1 MSGMEWRYW
10 PASILP
16 VVCVLIAT
24 MQQLQTCSA
33 QVVHIED
40 VVNATIRLGCYNN
53 TAKDDLAVGTASQFH
68 WSSNRLPSNQ
78 DLQSGSS
85 PFYSYKV
92 KEQDDGLQITCV
104 IDITSSLFN
113 ERLKDHPELISVRP
127 PTYRVAVLVPLFY
140 NPSLAPNPTPE
151 PCSLVTC
158 PYSGSGVTTT
168 FTMNT
173 TGPFDCGGNCFSC
186 NSSCKHIGVTPAE
199 ENMCFSARDVDCF
212 TPVAGESNKVIIKRD
227 CYGCL
232 RCDASNTV
240 KGITR
245 REKFSFNLNR
255 PTASACGPCNAAY
268 DGGAYRPDSNTP
280 LVVSPSANATLG
292 IDTLTI
298 SFLFQSKYAVDVR
311 VYNGSDGRRLYFIN
325 PTDYMD
331 FRTSL
336 ELLSFED
343 CRFKYTLTM
352 RRPQVWVS
360 HIWAFLFRWQSDTDT
375 VTPAPIRQLWQNV
388 SISLT
393 ERKCDNNEKN
403 CPNGQCVLDWSNHPS
418 CVCPYQ
424 VYGTTCQLTCPNSN
438 GATTPLV
445 DAEIIIPVGCH
456 TIVVLVCP
464 LAVSNTGL
472 LYSWRQ
478 NGQLQL
484 KGPSTFTVLSDSI
497 GRDWAGNYSCYFSSN
512 NTYLG
517 SVLVY
522 IADNPVLASGL
533 NNGPVYVRNEA
544 QAAGVINLSLNTT
557 ETYNASSVQYRWTAI
572 GGSLCGGK
580 QGECA
585 VQRNSSLLKVL
596 PCCTGLYRGCARND
610 FGETCED
617 FQVIVEDGRC
627 PNPPRFTGS
636 GVDVSGN
643 GYVTFSGDN
652 NTDVLWTSSNDD
664 NIFTKAVQLFLPNTS
679 NSCCCLQATLS
690 GTDAP
695 EGLYQACVQIP
706 GALDDT
712 ITICYAHLVNHKGI
726 AGRKDNTK
734 WLLIIISISGCI
746 SGLSFTFSFT
756 MVYRRWRTDRTKLYS
771 LQTTAGEDFSMDG
784 LDYRIP
790 SDVDVAKPQVT
801 QLHKVVKVADEKL
814 YLFTA
819 IEWDS
824 NVHLSEPMMV
834 SLKEP
839 AVLEGLK
846 LFIVHIEDEEPIPS
860 SVARDG
866 DLQPSHESVAQP
878 FTFAGN
884 DGKLYRSS
892 GIPGVSR
899 RQWRRTYPARCGFR
913 VVFDSTH
920 QKITYYQTHFR
931 MQYIAAM
938 QHDVSLSKFEETM
951 RHFLTEYRYCRIQT
965 YTTTFRV
972 PDGIRLEV
980 RPVLSKKPSAK
991 LGHVADGNGCEEYHA
1006 TSRECVIVRPGHNL
1020 LLYKICIYEEDM
1032 WTPRRD
1038 ESFIPRLDTQPKKIQ
1053 TSAYQAY
1060 VLCTDVSPHLHMG
1073 GTVQCTRY
1081 CVTRAA
1087 GESCGRCPVEDS
1099 LMCDFKR
1106 DWMADGNSTIIQG
1119 NTLSLAANQ
1128 APPSV
1133 LNQHRVRPVGGPIS
1147 PVSPVSA
1154 FETSSQKIDADT
1166 HV

>member
-173 TGPFDCGGNCFSC
+173 TGPFDCEGNCFSC
-186 NSSCKHIGVTPAE
+186 NSSCKNIGVTPAE

-298 SFLFQSKYAVDVR
+298 SFLFQSKYAVSIR
-311 VYNGSDGRRLYFIN
+311 VYNGSDGRRLYFSN
-325 PTDYMD
+325 PGDSMD

-418 CVCPYQ
+418 CVCPYH
-424 VYGTTCQLTCPNSN
+424 VYGTTCQLSCPKSN

-445 DAEIIIPVGCH
+445 DAEIIIPVGCY
-456 TIVVLVCP
+456 TVVVLVCP
-464 LAVSNTGL
+464 LAVTNTGL

-478 NGQLQL
+478 NGQLKL
-484 KGPSTFTVLSDSI
+484 KGPSTFTVASDSI
-497 GRDWAGNYSCYFSSN
+497 GRDRAGNYSCYLASN

-522 IADNPVLASGL
+522 IADNPVLVNRL
-533 NNGPVYVRNEA
+533 TNNTEYHVRNESQTDVVELA
-544 QAAGVINLSLNTT
+544 VNVSG
-557 ETYNASSVQYRWTAI
+557 TYNASSVQYSWMAVDKD
-572 GGSLCGGK
+572 GGLCNGSLDLCI
-580 QGECA
+580 
-585 VQRNSSLLKVL
+585 VDRTNPLLQILFL
-596 PCCTGLYRGCARND
+596 PCCSGSFRGCATND
-610 FGETCED
+610 YGKTCTD
-617 FQVIVEDGRC
+617 VRVRIDSSQDDC
-627 PNPPRFTGS
+627 PIRPQFTGFS
-636 GVDVSGN
+636 N
-643 GYVTFSGDN
+643 GTVNFIGSPYTRII
-652 NTDVLWTSSNDD
+652 W
-664 NIFTKAVQLFLPNTS
+664 TKADDPEVTATTDS
-679 NSCCCLQATLS
+679 RSISTSCCCHTAQLTDVPT
-690 GTDAP
+690 GT
-695 EGLYQACVQIP
+695 YIACFQP
-706 GALDDT
+706 SSDNDT
-712 ITICYAHLVNHKGI
+712 NTVCY
-726 AGRKDNTK
+726 
-734 WLLIIISISGCI
+734 
-746 SGLSFTFSFT
+746 
-756 MVYRRWRTDRTKLYS
+756 
-771 LQTTAGEDFSMDG
+771 
-784 LDYRIP
+784 
-790 SDVDVAKPQVT
+790 PQ
-801 QLHKVVKVADEKL
+801 
-814 YLFTA
+814 
-819 IEWDS
+819 
-824 NVHLSEPMMV
+824 
-834 SLKEP
+834 
-839 AVLEGLK
+839 
-846 LFIVHIEDEEPIPS
+846 PIPYEQTPQS
-860 SVARDG
+860 SNTTFRIAIGASLGGLALILCSLLFYICWRYQKSERSQEDRGSGFYALLPEDDGPGDGGVPHGHAGPINADLRDIRAESDAVPISEMAEGAAAGNSTLVSPTSARSDSSTAFFTPRG
-866 DLQPSHESVAQP
+866 QPPDDEQQGPSPGHNTVESSADSAGQRLSPPPLSNPNDNHGQGEALVTAVQDSALPAMNPVESGVRNNQQLQERLQETEESGATVVAQP
-878 FTFAGN
+878 EEDDHDVRIAYGNAVFDGAATADPTRSLQAGPENNKYPVPQLSHSGNYAAHAGN
-884 DGKLYRSS
+884 ARNTANVDINAVGARSNYPELPPSYTTATAAAAAEAEAKAVAAAATAAAAAATATAAAAAAATANVTAAAAAAVSPTGAQSYNINTSS
-892 GIPGVSR
+892 GGDEMKTLR
-899 RQWRRTYPARCGFR
+899 ENT
-913 VVFDSTH
+913 
-920 QKITYYQTHFR
+920 
-931 MQYIAAM
+931 AASPM
-938 QHDVSLSKFEETM
+938 H
-951 RHFLTEYRYCRIQT
+951 
-965 YTTTFRV
+965 
-972 PDGIRLEV
+972 
-980 RPVLSKKPSAK
+980 
-991 LGHVADGNGCEEYHA
+991 
-1006 TSRECVIVRPGHNL
+1006 
-1020 LLYKICIYEEDM
+1020 
-1032 WTPRRD
+1032 
-1038 ESFIPRLDTQPKKIQ
+1038 TQPNIQ
-1053 TSAYQAY
+1053 DRSKRVSTQDPMRSIRQTRDDDPNTIQPDERDSSLPY
-1060 VLCTDVSPHLHMG
+1060 DVNDTMDKAPH
-1073 GTVQCTRY
+1073 
-1081 CVTRAA
+1081 
-1087 GESCGRCPVEDS
+1087 GR
-1099 LMCDFKR
+1099 
-1106 DWMADGNSTIIQG
+1106 T
-1119 NTLSLAANQ
+1119 
-1128 APPSV
+1128 
-1133 LNQHRVRPVGGPIS
+1133 GPRN
-1147 PVSPVSA
+1147 V
-1154 FETSSQKIDADT
+1154 D
-1166 HV
+1166 

>member
-1 MSGMEWRYW
+1 MPESAWNYFLGHGMACPAFLPCPRRLDRSMYRSMIDAKPLIPSKLKKDIDALGGQSTHNEAVLRVLREGDDKSMASTREVAAEKLSESNKLLAAKDGAGVHKHAGRIDSYLPTHHKANDMRNVSICAMRRGVRWSRGTALVVLVMGFFMVIMQHSQMCSG
-10 PASILP
+10 
-16 VVCVLIAT
+16 
-24 MQQLQTCSA
+24 

-478 NGQLQL
+478 NGQLKL
-484 KGPSTFTVLSDSI
+484 KGPSTFTVSSDSI

-522 IADNPVLASGL
+522 IADNPVLVNRL
-533 NNGPVYVRNEA
+533 TNNTEYHVRNESQTDVVELA
-544 QAAGVINLSLNTT
+544 VNVSG
-557 ETYNASSVQYRWTAI
+557 TYNASSIQYSWMAVDKD
-572 GGSLCGGK
+572 GSLCNG
-580 QGECA
+580 
-585 VQRNSSLLKVL
+585 SLDLCIVDRTNPLLQILFL
-596 PCCTGLYRGCARND
+596 PCCSGSFRGCATND
-610 FGETCED
+610 YGKTCTD
-617 FQVIVEDGRC
+617 VRVRIDSSQDDC
-627 PNPPRFTGS
+627 PIRPQ
-636 GVDVSGN
+636 
-643 GYVTFSGDN
+643 FSGF
-652 NTDVLWTSSNDD
+652 SNGTV
-664 NIFTKAVQLFLPNTS
+664 NFIGSPYTRIIWTKADDPGVTATTDS
-679 NSCCCLQATLS
+679 RSISTSCCCHTAQLTDVPTGTYIACFQPSSDNDTNTVCYPQPIPYEQTPQSSNTLLLIAIS
-690 GTDAP
+690 AGC
-695 EGLYQACVQIP
+695 GGV
-706 GALDDT
+706 ALLILFSILFYFRWRRQKSERSQGDGGVP
-712 ITICYAHLVNHKGI
+712 HGH
-726 AGRKDNTK
+726 AGRINAD
-734 WLLIIISISGCI
+734 LRDVRAESDSVPISE
-746 SGLSFTFSFT
+746 
-756 MVYRRWRTDRTKLYS
+756 M
-771 LQTTAGEDFSMDG
+771 A
-784 LDYRIP
+784 
-790 SDVDVAKPQVT
+790 
-801 QLHKVVKVADEKL
+801 
-814 YLFTA
+814 
-819 IEWDS
+819 
-824 NVHLSEPMMV
+824 
-834 SLKEP
+834 
-839 AVLEGLK
+839 EG
-846 LFIVHIEDEEPIPS
+846 
-860 SVARDG
+860 A
-866 DLQPSHESVAQP
+866 A
-878 FTFAGN
+878 AGN
-884 DGKLYRSS
+884 STLVSPTSARS
-892 GIPGVSR
+892 
-899 RQWRRTYPARCGFR
+899 
-913 VVFDSTH
+913 DSSTAFFTPRG
-920 QKITYYQTHFR
+920 QP
-931 MQYIAAM
+931 
-938 QHDVSLSKFEETM
+938 
-951 RHFLTEYRYCRIQT
+951 
-965 YTTTFRV
+965 
-972 PDGIRLEV
+972 PDDEQQGPRA
-980 RPVLSKKPSAK
+980 S
-991 LGHVADGNGCEEYHA
+991 
-1006 TSRECVIVRPGHNL
+1006 PGHNTVESSADFAGQRL
-1020 LLYKICIYEEDM
+1020 SPPPLSNPNDNHGQGEALVTAVQVQDGALPAMNRVEARVRNNQPVQERLQEAEESGA
-1032 WTPRRD
+1032 TV
-1038 ESFIPRLDTQPKKIQ
+1038 LAQPEDCMHAEDGHGVRIACGNAVFDGAA
-1053 TSAYQAY
+1053 TADPTRSLQAGPENNKY
-1060 VLCTDVSPHLHMG
+1060 PVPQLSHSGNYAAHAGNAGHTANVDIN
-1073 GTVQCTRY
+1073 
-1081 CVTRAA
+1081 AA
-1087 GESCGRCPVEDS
+1087 GARSNYPE
-1099 LMCDFKR
+1099 L
-1106 DWMADGNSTIIQG
+1106 
-1119 NTLSLAANQ
+1119 
-1128 APPSV
+1128 PPSYTT
-1133 LNQHRVRPVGGPIS
+1133 
-1147 PVSPVSA
+1147 A
-1154 FETSSQKIDADT
+1154 TAAAAA
-1166 HV
+1166 